1 MPKVFSYVEIAKYL
15 GIHPVTVSKIAAEL
29 RDLGII
35 AKGRMG
41 IEILDVE
48 QLKELATVEK

>member
-48 QLKELATVEK
+48 QLKELAAVEK